1 MRIVFVLLLIVHGV
15 IHFMGFAKAFQWGN
29 MVQFTKEISRP
40 MGILWFFVGLLFL
53 LTALGMFLRK
63 EWWPYL
69 GIAAVVLSQ
78 GLIFTVW
85 ADAKYGTIANVIILF
100 TAIVGNCNLAFE
112 GSFKKDVAAA
122 MKTVAPINDVVNQED
137 LDPLPL
143 CVQKYL
149 SYVGVVGKPKVYNM
163 KIVFQ
168 GEMREKNKDWFH
180 FTSEQYN
187 FMATPKRLFF
197 MKARV
202 MGLPT
207 YGYHKYNEQSADMR
221 IKLLSIFSVVDLDEP
236 ELYPTETVTFFND
249 LCLFAPAALID
260 KRITWVTLDSLS
272 AKATFNN
279 NGTSISA
286 VLYFN
291 EKGQLVNFMSN
302 DRYSVAEMKTFP
314 FSTPAG
320 DYKNVNGYQL
330 PTYGEGTWHY
340 PEGKFVYGKFRV
352 VDIVYNVFD

>member
-1 MRIVFVLLLIVHGV
+1 
-15 IHFMGFAKAFQWGN
+15 
-29 MVQFTKEISRP
+29 
-40 MGILWFFVGLLFL
+40 
-53 LTALGMFLRK
+53 
-63 EWWPYL
+63 
-69 GIAAVVLSQ
+69 
-78 GLIFTVW
+78 
-85 ADAKYGTIANVIILF
+85 
-100 TAIVGNCNLAFE
+100 
-112 GSFKKDVAAA
+112 

-149 SYVGVVGKPKVYNM
+149 TYVGVVGKPKVYNM